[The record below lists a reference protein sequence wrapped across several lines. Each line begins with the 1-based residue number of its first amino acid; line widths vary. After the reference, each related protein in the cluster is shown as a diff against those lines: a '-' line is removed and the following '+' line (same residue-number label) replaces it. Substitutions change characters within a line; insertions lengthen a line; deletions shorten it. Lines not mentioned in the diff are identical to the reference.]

1 MVRPSFRAF
10 FNLQPAL
17 LLPPPNLFFVALQR
31 PSPDA
36 GNSTPTCAQS
46 ATPARDDISH
56 RIPTRSSGL
65 RATRSREEGV
75 KFVEETLP
83 LVLPSIPNSSAAK
96 VTGTADLA
104 AAIDR
109 AWLFFESVPEPVDL
123 KIKLFGT
130 LDRLGSTKPVK
141 Q

>member
-1 MVRPSFRAF
+1 V
-10 FNLQPAL
+10 
-17 LLPPPNLFFVALQR
+17 LPPPNLFFVALQR
-31 PSPDA
+31 PSRRTLATPP
-36 GNSTPTCAQS
+36 PTCAES
-46 ATPARDDISH
+46 ATLARDHISP
-56 RIPTRSSGL
+56 RIPARSSGL

-109 AWLFFESVPEPVDL
+109 AWLFFESVPEQVDL

-141 Q
+141 QVPDPSSHSNFSSS